1 MGRYTD
7 ESLLSTASTLI
18 DSCSTSVNEALDDE
32 NDHQDKPKGKESFVC
47 RGRIT
52 EDKTANSKLASP
64 TTTAITLE
72 ITESATTRSERTTAS
87 KLEVLRAKNR
97 RLREE
102 GSQKIQES
110 RASLRQTRT
119 ISTEVSMDESLP
131 PVANPPPYPPPSV
144 HNQAK
149 AARHEEEQSGLSGG
163 FKHNPD
169 TEFSDFLRR
178 SNSVI
183 DRLSAEMAMAGSII
197 NQSVDGDTSFNDT
210 VTEKRNDF
218 ASNLCVGNYYTKI
231 GQDEKSIQND
241 ENSIH
246 NISVGEDWDQT
257 TISASLAGTR
267 SSSMRQRSI
276 KVTSIRPIS
285 QSGLPP
291 PEVVVKRV
299 TPREPSKATT
309 KEPDVSFSGD
319 TTMSYPPRST
329 VDRHLRQRP
338 PSIYSSQG
346 DTASMYNTNQKV
358 EKLAMENDCLKRQL
372 DLLESRHRDSQM
384 KLMEQLQ
391 LKRDELS
398 EEGEPGTITS
408 LSVKTSIT
416 KKYAFNRKK
425 KKLSDR
431 RRLAVLLLFAPFL
444 ISTII
449 WLYQSARNTPTNNLT
464 ANSERIDLSTM
475 MREGVL
481 GNSVFGETG
490 DTILSDESGES
501 NSEEVF
507 EIDDANE
514 SSLIVHDPLPE
525 YGDFEEDGES
535 REKVPRFK
543 RILSRLKF
551 SHKNDAVGVWH
562 ENHRKIATE
571 KHHAEL

>member
-7 ESLLSTASTLI
+7 ESLMSTASTLI
-18 DSCSTSVNEALDDE
+18 DSCSASVNEAFDDE
-32 NDHQDKPKGKESFVC
+32 NDQEGKESFVC

-52 EDKTANSKLASP
+52 EDTTTNSQLASP

-102 GSQKIQES
+102 GSQKIQKS
-110 RASLRQTRT
+110 RDSLRKSRT
-119 ISTEVSMDESLP
+119 VGMDVSVDESLP

-149 AARHEEEQSGLSGG
+149 AARLEQEQAGPSGG
-163 FKHNPD
+163 FKHNPNA
-169 TEFSDFLRR
+169 EFSDFLRR

-197 NQSVDGDTSFNDT
+197 NQSVDGDSSFNDT
-210 VTEKRNDF
+210 VASKTNDF
-218 ASNLCVGNYYTKI
+218 ATNLCVGNYYTKI

-276 KVTSIRPIS
+276 KVPSVRPMS

-299 TPREPSKATT
+299 TPREPSNATT
-309 KEPDVSFSGD
+309 KEVDASFSGD

-338 PSIYSSQG
+338 PSIYSSQR
-346 DTASMYNTNQKV
+346 DSASMYNTNQKV
-358 EKLAMENDCLKRQL
+358 EKLSMENDCLKRQL
-372 DLLESRHRDSQM
+372 DLLESRHRDSQI

-408 LSVKTSIT
+408 LSVKSSIT
-416 KKYAFNRKK
+416 KKYALNRKK
-425 KKLSDR
+425 KKWSDR
-431 RRLAVLLLFAPFL
+431 RRLAVLLLFAPLL

-449 WLYQSARNTPTNNLT
+449 WLYQSARNRPTNGSSI
-464 ANSERIDLSTM
+464 NSERIDLSSM
-475 MREGVL
+475 MRDGVL
-481 GNSVFGETG
+481 GNSGFGETV

-501 NSEEVF
+501 NNEETI
-507 EIDDANE
+507 EMDDINE
-514 SSLIVHDPLPE
+514 SSLVVHDPLPE
-525 YGDFEEDGES
+525 YEDFEDDGES
-535 REKVPRFK
+535 RKKVPRFE
-543 RILSRLKF
+543 RIFSRLKF

-571 KHHAEL
+571 KRHAEL